1 MLGDV
6 EKFIPFS
13 LPIEQK
19 ETLID
24 GKLVEIG
31 KDKIDI
37 YSPVYLDGKPVYLGT
52 HPKMN
57 QQESIL
63 ALEAAIKAFDNGNGI
78 WPTMKVEDRI
88 KAVEKFLTLMK
99 KAEKEIVALLM
110 LEIAKS
116 KTDSEKEFT
125 RTINYIEDT
134 IFALKDLDRISS
146 RLVIA
151 DNVYAQIRR
160 SPLGIV
166 LCMGPFNYPLNE
178 TFTTLIP
185 ALIMGNTVIVKPPK
199 IGVLFYKYLLPFFA
213 EAFPSGVVNFI
224 YGDGPTIITPIIS
237 SGRVDVLAFI
247 GRSKVADIIRK
258 QHPAPH
264 RLRCILGL
272 DAKNP
277 AIILND
283 ADLELT
289 VNEVISGSLS
299 FNGQRCTA
307 LKIIFVER
315 KIAEDFKQ
323 NFLEKI
329 KKLKIGNPWE
339 DSFITP
345 VAEKTKPVQIYKMV
359 EDAIKKGA
367 NAFIDGSKI
376 ELDDLEFYLP
386 SDENNIHSQLLK
398 PIILWDVKENMEVFN
413 IEQFGPVVPVV
424 IFDSISEP
432 LSYIINSNYG
442 QQASIF
448 SNDPEK
454 IAKLIDPLVNQ
465 VSRVNINS
473 QCQRGPDIFPFTGR
487 KDSAEG
493 TLSISDALRV
503 FSIRSLVAFKGN
515 QSNKEIVDK
524 ILDKR
529 LSNFLNTDF
538 IL

>member
-1 MLGDV
+1 KLFEFNE
-6 EKFIPFS
+6 EK
-13 LPIEQK
+13 IE
-19 ETLID
+19 
-24 GKLVEIG
+24 
-31 KDKIDI
+31 I
-37 YSPVYLDGKPVYLGT
+37 YSPIYENNRPIYLGS
-52 HPKMN
+52 HPKMTSN
-57 QQESIL
+57 QALL
-63 ALEAAIKAFDNGNGI
+63 ALEAAAKAFDNGNGL

-99 KAEKEIVALLM
+99 KFEKEIVSLLM

-116 KTDSEKEFT
+116 RVDSEKEFT
-125 RTINYIEDT
+125 RTISYIEDT
-134 IFALKDLDRISS
+134 IFALKDLDRTSS

-166 LCMGPFNYPLNE
+166 LCMRPFNYPLNE

-199 IGVLFYKYLLPFFA
+199 IGVLFFKYLLPCFA
-213 EAFPSGVVNFI
+213 ETFPPGVVNFI

-247 GRSKVADIIRK
+247 GTSKVADIIRK

-264 RLRCILGL
+264 RLRCVLGL

-277 AIILND
+277 AIVLDD
-283 ADLELT
+283 ADLNLT
-289 VNEVISGSLS
+289 VSEIISGSLS

-307 LKIIFVER
+307 LKIIFVDR
-315 KIAEDFKQ
+315 KIEKSFKQ
-323 NFLEKI
+323 AFFEKI
-329 KKLKIGNPWE
+329 KEIKIGLPWD

-345 VAEKTKPVQIYKMV
+345 VAEKTKPYQLYKLV
-359 EDAIKKGA
+359 EDALNKGA
-367 NAFIDGSKI
+367 NAFIDGDQI
-376 ELDDLEFYLP
+376 ELKDLTKFLP
-386 SDENNIHSQLLK
+386 SKESDISTQLVK
-398 PIILWDVKENMEVFN
+398 PIVLWNVKENMDIYNV
-413 IEQFGPVVPVV
+413 EQFGPLIPIV
-424 IFDSISEP
+424 IFDSIDFP
-432 LSYIINSNYG
+432 LSYIVNSNYG

-448 SNDPEK
+448 SNDPQK

-493 TLSISDALRV
+493 TLSITDALRV
-503 FSIRSLVAFKGN
+503 FSIRSLVAFKGTP
-515 QSNKEIVDK
+515 QNKEIVDK
-524 ILDKR
+524 ILDQR

>member
-1 MLGDV
+1 MLSDF
-6 EKFIPFS
+6 EKFIPFG

-24 GKLVEIG
+24 GKLFEIG

-37 YSPVYLDGKPVYLGT
+37 YSPVYLDGKPVYLGS
-52 HPKMN
+52 HPKMS
-57 QQESIL
+57 QQESLL
-63 ALEAAIKAFDNGNGI
+63 ALEAAAKAFDNGNGI

-116 KTDSEKEFT
+116 KTDSEKEFA

-134 IFALKDLDRISS
+134 IFALKDLDRVSS
-146 RLVIA
+146 RLVIS

-199 IGVLFYKYLLPFFA
+199 IGVLFFKYLLPFFS

-224 YGDGPTIITPIIS
+224 YGDGSTIISPIIS

-247 GRSKVADIIRK
+247 GTSKVADIIRK

-264 RLRCILGL
+264 RLRCVLGL

-323 NFLEKI
+323 NFLDKI

-359 EDAIKKGA
+359 KDAIKKGA
-367 NAFIDGSKI
+367 NAFIDGCKI
-376 ELDDLEFYLP
+376 ELNDLDSYLP
-386 SDENNIHSQLLK
+386 SDENNIGSQLLK
-398 PIILWDVKENMEVFN
+398 PIILWDVKENMEVFG

-432 LSYIINSNYG
+432 LSYIIKSNYG

-503 FSIRSLVAFKGN
+503 FSIRSLVAFKGS

>member
-1 MLGDV
+1 MIAEIKKNLFC
-6 EKFIPFS
+6 EI
-13 LPIEQK
+13 PIEQR

-24 GKLVEIG
+24 GKLFEFNEE
-31 KDKIDI
+31 KIEI
-37 YSPVYLDGKPVYLGT
+37 YSPIYENNRPIYLGS
-52 HPKMN
+52 HPRMTSN
-57 QQESIL
+57 QALL
-63 ALEAAIKAFDNGNGI
+63 ALEAAAKAFDNGNGL

-88 KAVEKFLTLMK
+88 KAVEKFLTSMK
-99 KAEKEIVALLM
+99 KFEKEIVSLLM

-116 KTDSEKEFT
+116 KMDSEKEFT
-125 RTINYIEDT
+125 RTISYIEDT
-134 IFALKDLDRISS
+134 IFALKDLDRTSS

-199 IGVLFYKYLLPFFA
+199 IGVLFFKYLLPCFA
-213 EAFPSGVVNFI
+213 EAFPPGVVNFV

-247 GRSKVADIIRK
+247 GTSKVADIIRK

-264 RLRCILGL
+264 RLRCVLGL

-277 AIILND
+277 AIVLDD
-283 ADLELT
+283 ADLNLT
-289 VNEVISGSLS
+289 VSEIISGSLS

-307 LKIIFVER
+307 LKIIFIDR
-315 KIAEDFKQ
+315 KIEKSFKQ
-323 NFLEKI
+323 AFFEKI
-329 KKLKIGNPWE
+329 KEIKIGLPWE

-345 VAEKTKPVQIYKMV
+345 VAEKTKPYQLYKLV
-359 EDAIKKGA
+359 EDALSKGA
-367 NAFIDGSKI
+367 NAFIDGDQI
-376 ELDDLEFYLP
+376 ELKDLSKFLP
-386 SDENNIHSQLLK
+386 TKESDISTQLVK
-398 PIILWDVKENMEVFN
+398 PIVLWNVKENMDIYNV
-413 IEQFGPVVPVV
+413 EQFGPLIPIV
-424 IFDSISEP
+424 IFDSIDFP
-432 LSYIINSNYG
+432 LSYIVNSNYG

-448 SNDPEK
+448 SNDPQK

-493 TLSISDALRV
+493 TLSITDALRV
-503 FSIRSLVAFKGN
+503 FSIRSLVAFKGT
-515 QSNKEIVDK
+515 QQNKEIVDK
-524 ILDKR
+524 ILDQR

>member
-1 MLGDV
+1 MIDEIKKNLFF
-6 EKFIPFS
+6 EI
-13 LPIEQK
+13 PIEQK

-24 GKLVEIG
+24 GKLFEFNEE
-31 KDKIDI
+31 KIEI
-37 YSPVYLDGKPVYLGT
+37 YSPIYENNRPIYLGS
-52 HPKMN
+52 HPKMTSS
-57 QQESIL
+57 QALL
-63 ALEAAIKAFDNGNGI
+63 ALEAAAKAFDNGNGF

-99 KAEKEIVALLM
+99 KFEKEIVSLLM

-116 KTDSEKEFT
+116 RVDSEKEFT
-125 RTINYIEDT
+125 RTISYIEDT
-134 IFALKDLDRISS
+134 IFALKDLDRTSS

-199 IGVLFYKYLLPFFA
+199 IGVLFFKYLLPCFA
-213 EAFPSGVVNFI
+213 ETFPPGVVNFI
-224 YGDGPTIITPIIS
+224 YGDGPTIITPVIS

-247 GRSKVADIIRK
+247 GTSKVADIIRK

-264 RLRCILGL
+264 RLRCVLGL

-277 AIILND
+277 AIVLDD
-283 ADLELT
+283 ADLNLT
-289 VNEVISGSLS
+289 VSEIISGSLS

-307 LKIIFVER
+307 LKIIFVDR
-315 KIAEDFKQ
+315 KIEKSFKQ
-323 NFLEKI
+323 AFFEKI
-329 KKLKIGNPWE
+329 KEIKIGLPWE

-345 VAEKTKPVQIYKMV
+345 VAEKTKPYQLYKLV
-359 EDAIKKGA
+359 EDALNKGA
-367 NAFIDGSKI
+367 NAFIDGDQI
-376 ELDDLEFYLP
+376 ELKDLSKFLP
-386 SDENNIHSQLLK
+386 TKESDISTQLVK
-398 PIILWDVKENMEVFN
+398 PIVLWNVKENMDIYNV
-413 IEQFGPVVPVV
+413 EQFGPLIPIV
-424 IFDSISEP
+424 IFDSIDFP
-432 LSYIINSNYG
+432 LSYIVNSNYG

-448 SNDPEK
+448 SNDPQK

-493 TLSISDALRV
+493 TLSITDALRV
-503 FSIRSLVAFKGN
+503 FSIRSLVAFKGTP
-515 QSNKEIVDK
+515 QNKEIVDK
-524 ILDKR
+524 ILDQR

>member
-1 MLGDV
+1 MIDEIKKNLFC
-6 EKFIPFS
+6 EI
-13 LPIEQK
+13 PIEQK

-24 GKLVEIG
+24 GKLFEFNEE
-31 KDKIDI
+31 KIEI
-37 YSPVYLDGKPVYLGT
+37 YSPIYENNRPIYLGS
-52 HPKMN
+52 HPKMTSN
-57 QQESIL
+57 QALL
-63 ALEAAIKAFDNGNGI
+63 ALEAAAKAFDNGNGL

-99 KAEKEIVALLM
+99 KFEKEIVSLLM

-116 KTDSEKEFT
+116 RVDSEKEFT
-125 RTINYIEDT
+125 RTISYIEDT
-134 IFALKDLDRISS
+134 IFALKDLDRTSS

-199 IGVLFYKYLLPFFA
+199 IGVLFFKYLLPCFA
-213 EAFPSGVVNFI
+213 ETFPPGVVNFI

-247 GRSKVADIIRK
+247 GTSKVADIIRK

-264 RLRCILGL
+264 RLRCVLGL

-277 AIILND
+277 AIVLDD
-283 ADLELT
+283 ADLNLT
-289 VNEVISGSLS
+289 VSEIISGSLS

-307 LKIIFVER
+307 LKIIFVDR
-315 KIAEDFKQ
+315 KIEKSFKQ
-323 NFLEKI
+323 AFFEKI
-329 KKLKIGNPWE
+329 KEIKIGLPWD

-345 VAEKTKPVQIYKMV
+345 VAEKTKPYQLYKLV
-359 EDAIKKGA
+359 EDALNKGA
-367 NAFIDGSKI
+367 NAFIDGDQI
-376 ELDDLEFYLP
+376 ELKDLTKFLP
-386 SDENNIHSQLLK
+386 SKESDISTQLVK
-398 PIILWDVKENMEVFN
+398 PIVLWNVKENMDIYNV
-413 IEQFGPVVPVV
+413 EQFGPLVPIV
-424 IFDSISEP
+424 IFDSIDFP
-432 LSYIINSNYG
+432 LSYIVNSNYG

-448 SNDPEK
+448 SNDPQK

-493 TLSISDALRV
+493 TLSITDALRV
-503 FSIRSLVAFKGN
+503 FSIRSLVAFKGTP
-515 QSNKEIVDK
+515 QNKEIVDK
-524 ILDKR
+524 ILDQR

>member
-1 MLGDV
+1 MLK
-6 EKFIPFS
+6 EIERIIPFK
-13 LPIEQK
+13 LPIDQK
-19 ETLID
+19 ESLID
-24 GKLVEIG
+24 GKLVKFD
-31 KDKIDI
+31 KDKVDI
-37 YSPVYLDGKPVYLGT
+37 YSPIYENDKPIYLGS
-52 HPKMN
+52 HPKMTA
-57 QQESIL
+57 QEALL
-63 ALEAAIKAFDNGNGI
+63 ALDASAKAFDNGNGV
-78 WPTMKVEDRI
+78 WPTMRVEDRI
-88 KAVEKFLTLMK
+88 KSVEKFLTLMK
-99 KAEKEIVALLM
+99 KAEKEIVSLLM

-116 KTDSEKEFT
+116 KADSEKEFL
-125 RTINYIEDT
+125 RTIAYIEDT
-134 IFALKDLDRISS
+134 IFALKDLDRTSS

-199 IGVLFYKYLLPFFA
+199 LGVLFFKYLLPFF
-213 EAFPSGVVNFI
+213 EQAFPAGVVNFI
-224 YGDGPTIITPIIS
+224 YGDGATIITPIIS

-247 GRSKVADIIRK
+247 GTSKVADIIRK

-264 RLRCILGL
+264 RLRCVLGL

-283 ADLELT
+283 ADLNLT
-289 VNEVISGSLS
+289 VSEVISGSLS

-307 LKIIFVER
+307 IKIIFVEN
-315 KIAEDFKQ
+315 KIAKDFQ
-323 NFLEKI
+323 QLLVEKI
-329 KKLKIGNPWE
+329 KNLKIGLPWE
-339 DSFITP
+339 DSFITS
-345 VAEKTKPVQIYKMV
+345 VAEKTKPAQLYKLT

-367 NAFIDGSKI
+367 MAFIDGSQVELKDLKI
-376 ELDDLEFYLP
+376 YLSDDDKNLT
-386 SDENNIHSQLLK
+386 SQLVK
-398 PIILWDVKENMEVFN
+398 PIILWDVKENMEIYSV
-413 IEQFGPVVPVV
+413 EQFGPIIPIVT
-424 IFDSISEP
+424 FDSIESP
-432 LSYIINSNYG
+432 LSYIIKSKYG

-448 SNDPEK
+448 SNDPQK
-454 IAKLIDPLVNQ
+454 ISKLIDPLVNQ
-465 VSRVNINS
+465 VCRVNINS

-503 FSIRSLVAFKGN
+503 FSIRSLVAFKGTD
-515 QSNKEIVDK
+515 QNKEIVDK
-524 ILDKR
+524 ILDER

>member
-1 MLGDV
+1 MLK
-6 EKFIPFS
+6 EIERIIPFK
-13 LPIEQK
+13 LPIDQK
-19 ETLID
+19 ESLID
-24 GKLVEIG
+24 GKLVKFD
-31 KDKIDI
+31 KDKVDI
-37 YSPVYLDGKPVYLGT
+37 YSPIYENDKPIYLGS
-52 HPKMN
+52 HPKMTA
-57 QQESIL
+57 QEALL
-63 ALEAAIKAFDNGNGI
+63 ALDASAKAFDNGNGV
-78 WPTMKVEDRI
+78 WPTMRVEDRI
-88 KAVEKFLTLMK
+88 KSVEKFLTLMK
-99 KAEKEIVALLM
+99 KAEKEIVSLLM

-116 KTDSEKEFT
+116 KADSEKEFL
-125 RTINYIEDT
+125 RTIAYIEDT
-134 IFALKDLDRISS
+134 IFALKDLDRTSS

-199 IGVLFYKYLLPFFA
+199 LGVLFFKYLLPFF
-213 EAFPSGVVNFI
+213 EQAFPAGVVNFI
-224 YGDGPTIITPIIS
+224 YGDGATIITPIIS

-247 GRSKVADIIRK
+247 GTSKVADIIRK

-264 RLRCILGL
+264 RLRCVLGL

-283 ADLELT
+283 ADLNLT
-289 VNEVISGSLS
+289 VSEVISGSLS

-307 LKIIFVER
+307 IKIIFVEN
-315 KIAEDFKQ
+315 KIAKDFQ
-323 NFLEKI
+323 QLLVEKI
-329 KKLKIGNPWE
+329 KNLKIGLPWE
-339 DSFITP
+339 DSFITS
-345 VAEKTKPVQIYKMV
+345 VAEKTKPAQLYKLT

-367 NAFIDGSKI
+367 MAFIDGSPVELKDLKI
-376 ELDDLEFYLP
+376 YLSDDDKNLT
-386 SDENNIHSQLLK
+386 SQLVK
-398 PIILWDVKENMEVFN
+398 PIILWDVKENMEIYSV
-413 IEQFGPVVPVV
+413 EQFGPIIPIVT
-424 IFDSISEP
+424 FDSIESP
-432 LSYIINSNYG
+432 LSYIIKSKYG

-448 SNDPEK
+448 SNDPQK
-454 IAKLIDPLVNQ
+454 ISKLIDPLVNQ
-465 VSRVNINS
+465 VCRVNINS

-503 FSIRSLVAFKGN
+503 FSIRSLVAFKGTD
-515 QSNKEIVDK
+515 QNKEIVDK
-524 ILDKR
+524 ILDER

>member
-1 MLGDV
+1 MLN
-6 EKFIPFS
+6 EIEEIIPFK

-19 ETLID
+19 ESLIN
-24 GKLVEIG
+24 GNLVKFNE
-31 KDKIDI
+31 DKVDI
-37 YSPVYLDGKPVYLGT
+37 YSPIYEGDKPIYLGS
-52 HPKMN
+52 HPKMSG
-57 QQESIL
+57 QEALL
-63 ALEAAIKAFDNGNGI
+63 ALDAAAKAFDNGNGI

-88 KAVEKFLTLMK
+88 KSVEKFLTMMK
-99 KAEKEIVALLM
+99 KAEKEIVTLLM
-110 LEIAKS
+110 LEIGKS
-116 KTDSEKEFT
+116 KTDSAKEFT
-125 RTINYIEDT
+125 RTIAYIEDT
-134 IFALKDLDRISS
+134 IFALKDFDRTSS

-160 SPLGIV
+160 SPLGKV

-199 IGVLFYKYLLPFFA
+199 LGVLFFKYLLPIF
-213 EAFPSGVVNFI
+213 EQSFPPGVVNFI
-224 YGDGPTIITPIIS
+224 YGDGATIVSPIIS

-247 GRSKVADIIRK
+247 GTSKVADIIRK

-264 RLRCILGL
+264 RLRCVLGL

-283 ADLELT
+283 ADLNLT
-289 VNEVISGSLS
+289 VSEVISGSLS

-307 LKIIFVER
+307 LKIIFVEK
-315 KIAEDFKQ
+315 KIAKDFQ
-323 NFLEKI
+323 RVLLEKI
-329 KKLKIGNPWE
+329 KNLKIGLPWE

-345 VAEKTKPVQIYKMV
+345 VAEKTKPNQLYKLT
-359 EDAIKKGA
+359 EDALKKGA
-367 NAFIDGSKI
+367 EAFIDGLPV
-376 ELDDLEFYLP
+376 ELKDLKEYLP
-386 SDENNIHSQLLK
+386 ENENDIKSQLVK
-398 PIILWDVKENMEVFN
+398 PIVLWDIRENMDIYS
-413 IEQFGPVVPVV
+413 IEQFGPIIPVV
-424 IFDSISEP
+424 IFDSIESP
-432 LSYIINSNYG
+432 LSYIIKSQYG

-448 SNDPEK
+448 SNDPKK
-454 IAKLIDPLVNQ
+454 ISKLIDPLVNQ
-465 VSRVNINS
+465 VCRVNINS

-503 FSIRSLVAFKGN
+503 FSIRSLVAFKGTDE
-515 QSNKEIVDK
+515 NKEIVDR
-524 ILDKR
+524 ILDER